1 MSAYTIRDA
10 TEADVPAIARVYEHA
25 VLHGT
30 ATYELVPPP
39 EAEMLTRFRAIS
51 GDGYPYIVAEDA
63 DGTLLGYAYG
73 SAFRTRPA
81 YRWSV
86 EDSVYLEPS
95 AQGRGIGLA
104 LLLRLVELCGELGFR
119 QMIAVIGGGEHRP
132 SIRIHEKAGFRH
144 LGVMEASGFKFGR
157 WIDTVLMQLPLGEG
171 RDTLPDEATY
181 PGTLFRG

>member
-1 MSAYTIRDA
+1 MNAYTIRAA
-10 TEADVPAIARVYEHA
+10 TLADVPAIAAVYEHA

-39 EAEMLTRFRAIS
+39 LAEMEARFRAVT
-51 GDGYPYIVAEDA
+51 GDGYPYIVAED
-63 DGTLLGYAYG
+63 GEGRLLGYAYG

-86 EDSVYLEPS
+86 EDSVYLEPA

-104 LLLRLVELCGELGFR
+104 LLLRLVELCTELGFR
-119 QMIAVIGGGEHRP
+119 QMIGVIGGSDHQP

-144 LGVMEASGFKFGR
+144 LGIMEASGFKFGR

-171 RDTLPDEATY
+171 RSTLPDETAY
-181 PGTLFRG
+181 PGTLLKG